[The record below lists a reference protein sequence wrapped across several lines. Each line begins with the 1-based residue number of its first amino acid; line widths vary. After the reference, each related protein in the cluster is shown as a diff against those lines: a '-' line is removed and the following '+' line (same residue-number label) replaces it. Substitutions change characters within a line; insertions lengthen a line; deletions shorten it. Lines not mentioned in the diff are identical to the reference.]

1 LARRGIS
8 GIVMGVSPARHPGRA
23 CGFGGEMADAAVIG
37 EARRLLRGAASA
49 TLATQSDGQPFASLV
64 TPAMAPDLAP
74 LLWLSTL
81 SEHTRHLLREPRCA
95 LLVAGPATEANPQTA
110 PRVTLTGTAEQVEDP
125 ALKARWL
132 ARHPY
137 AALYAEFGDF
147 ALWRIVPGGALY
159 VGGFARAH
167 RIRAADLLPDPAS
180 VAAIAA
186 AEAEIVAH
194 VNADHADAV
203 AAIAEGLLGG
213 APGAWRMTGCDVDGC
228 DLALG
233 EQVLRL
239 AFEAPVAEA
248 DGVRRALILAARVGR
263 QGIPK

>member
-1 LARRGIS
+1 
-8 GIVMGVSPARHPGRA
+8 
-23 CGFGGEMADAAVIG
+23 MADAALMG
-37 EARRLLRGAASA
+37 EARRLVRAAASA

-64 TPAMAPDLAP
+64 TPATAPDFAP

-95 LLVAGPATEANPQTA
+95 LLLAGRPAEANPQTA
-110 PRVTLTGTAEQVEDP
+110 PRITLTGTAERIEDA

-137 AALYAEFGDF
+137 AAMYAEFADF
-147 ALWRIVPGGALY
+147 ALWRIAIGGALY

-167 RIRAADLLPDPAS
+167 RIRAADLLPDAAA
-180 VAAIAA
+180 VAAVAA
-186 AEAEIVAH
+186 AEAEIVGH
-194 VNADHADAV
+194 VNADHPDAV
-203 AAIAEGLLGG
+203 AVIAERLLDGPAG
-213 APGAWRMTGCDVDGC
+213 DWRMTGCDVDGC

-239 AFEAPVAEA
+239 AFEAPVSDA
-248 DGVRRALILAARVGR
+248 DGVRRALILAARAAR
-263 QGIPK
+263 QNEAK